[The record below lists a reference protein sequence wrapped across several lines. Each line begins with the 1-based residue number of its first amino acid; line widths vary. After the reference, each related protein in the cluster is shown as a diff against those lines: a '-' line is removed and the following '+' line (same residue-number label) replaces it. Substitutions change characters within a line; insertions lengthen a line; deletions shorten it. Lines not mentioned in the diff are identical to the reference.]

1 MGTVLYNFLNESFL
15 FDGKHIADNFSKFTE
30 QELRTELSNYREFCL
45 DNITQLT
52 EEVSPAGEAPS
63 VFSGK
68 SKSDLDSLKTTALYI
83 EKHIIDDPL
92 FEMSHEI
99 DDVRDTISQSLG
111 FSPNSLN
118 KPRIS
123 EVLQYLKSL
132 TPMIAADYVKLL
144 PISRIYEPPKELGI
158 RYTENYFSDLLP
170 PQVMDFLH
178 KKQVVRSLRKADE
191 GWEVLDDAKPSRGI
205 IIEFDGHPEDEGAH
219 IFHLQ
224 EVVPLRLGDDGKMQV
239 RITLPETPPDTA
251 YFNAW
256 VLQSKNSSAH
266 DFYNKTLTELAIG
279 SQLNAMFYTDSTMK
293 FDLLNFLGA
302 QHPSIQEHTAQSLL
316 NIDLPFLNNIEAE
329 SLMRLRIDEG
339 ESFQAFRDALE
350 RGFRSLRT
358 ENDADKLRQKT
369 EDLVHELTEVQVR
382 EIDRK
387 VKSLQRTGL
396 AEASTVV
403 LGLAGAV
410 HTAGWS
416 LLAAA
421 TAAFQGYKTFEQ
433 YRRDVKLNPGYFL
446 WKLKKQSS
454 EV

>member
-1 MGTVLYNFLNESFL
+1 MGTILYDFLNDSFL
-15 FDGKHIADNFSKFTE
+15 FNNNHIADNFSKFTE
-30 QELRTELSNYREFCL
+30 QELRAELSNYRGFCL
-45 DNITQLT
+45 NNLTQLNK
-52 EEVSPAGEAPS
+52 EILPVGQAPS

-68 SKSDLDSLKTTALYI
+68 SHDLAKLKITALYI
-83 EKHIIDDPL
+83 EKHVIDDPL
-92 FEMSHEI
+92 FELSHEM
-99 DDVRDTISQSLG
+99 DGVRDTISQSLG
-111 FSPNSLN
+111 FSPNSVN
-118 KPRIS
+118 KAKIS
-123 EVLQYLKSL
+123 EVMQYLKAL
-132 TPMIAADYVKLL
+132 TPMVAADYVKLL

-178 KKQVVRSLRKADE
+178 KKQVVRSLRKAEE
-191 GWEVLDDAKPSRGI
+191 GWEVLDDAQPSRGI
-205 IIEFDGHPEDEGAH
+205 IIDFDGNPEDEGTH

-224 EVVPLRLGDDGKMQV
+224 EVEPLSTGDDGKMRV
-239 RITLPETPPDTA
+239 KITLPETQPDTA

-256 VLQSKNSSAH
+256 VLQSRNSAAH
-266 DFYNKTLTELAIG
+266 DFYQKTLAEMAIS
-279 SQLNAMFYTDSTMK
+279 SQLNSMFYTDSTIK

-302 QHPSIQEHTAQSLL
+302 QHQSIQEYTAQSML
-316 NIDLPFLNNIEAE
+316 NIDLPFLNNVNAE
-329 SLMRLRIDEG
+329 TLMRLRLDEG

-369 EDLVHELTEVQVR
+369 EDLVHELTEAQIR

-387 VKSLQRTGL
+387 IKSLQRTAL
-396 AEASTVV
+396 AEASTAVI
-403 LGLAGAV
+403 GLAGAV
-410 HTAGWS
+410 HTGGWS

-446 WKLKKQSS
+446 WKVKRQ
-454 EV
+454 

>member
-1 MGTVLYNFLNESFL
+1 MGTVLYSFLNDSFL
-15 FDGKHIADNFSKFTE
+15 FNDNHIADNFSKFTE
-30 QELRTELSNYREFCL
+30 QELRVELSNYREFCL
-45 DNITQLT
+45 ENIAQLT
-52 EEVSPAGEAPS
+52 EEVAPAGEAPS
-63 VFSGK
+63 AFSGK
-68 SKSDLDSLKTTALYI
+68 SKSDLTSLKVTALYI

-92 FEMSHEI
+92 FELTHEM

-118 KPRIS
+118 KPKIS
-123 EVLQYLKSL
+123 EVLQYLKAL
-132 TPMIAADYVKLL
+132 TPMVAADYVKLL

-158 RYTENYFSDLLP
+158 RYTDNYFSDLLP
-170 PQVMDFLH
+170 SHVMEFMH
-178 KKQVVRSLRKADE
+178 KRQVVKSLRKAEE
-191 GWEVLDDAKPSRGI
+191 GWEVFDDAKPSRGI
-205 IIEFDGHPEDEGAH
+205 IIDFDGHTEDGGTH

-224 EVVPLRLGDDGKMQV
+224 EIEPISLGDDGKFRV
-239 RITLPETPPDTA
+239 KITLPETPPDDA

-256 VLQSKNSSAH
+256 VLQSRNSAAH
-266 DFYNKTLTELAIG
+266 DFYQKTLIDLTIS
-279 SQLNAMFYTDSTMK
+279 SQLNSMFYTDSVMK

-302 QHPSIQEHTAQSLL
+302 QNPSIQEYTAQSLL

-329 SLMRLRIDEG
+329 TLMRLRLDEG

-350 RGFRSLRT
+350 RGFRTLRT

-369 EDLVHELTEVQVR
+369 EELVHELTEVQIR

-387 VKSLQRTGL
+387 ISSLRRSAL
-396 AEASTVV
+396 AEASTAV

-446 WKLKKQSS
+446 WKLKKK
-454 EV
+454 